1 MSLILK
7 IYENTLKINDWPKF
21 QNCFWNILARKYH
34 SKMVQYSKRTFG
46 CQVSN
51 ETDPN
56 HGGFLFLEKKTVT
69 IMQCFKVFLKDYTV
83 VFACFFSRNQN
94 RPWLGSVSFEN
105 WHPKV
110 RFEYWTIFEGYFRAE
125 IFQKQFWTFGQSLIF
140 NVFFR
145 KEDILSTLKMS
156 LKGDL
161 NTSFMWFIGQIGNG
175 RVCSL
180 RKTCQ

>member
-1 MSLILK
+1 MQLWWRKVSLTYIGLSYVSV
-7 IYENTLKINDWPKF
+7 IYPL
-21 QNCFWNILARKYH
+21 H
-34 SKMVQYSKRTFG
+34 SYPVQYIKIFIYSL
-46 CQVSN
+46 V
-51 ETDPN
+51 
-56 HGGFLFLEKKTVT
+56 
-69 IMQCFKVFLKDYTV
+69 
-83 VFACFFSRNQN
+83 FSRNQN

-145 KEDILSTLKMS
+145 KKDILSTLKMS

-161 NTSFMWFIGQIGNG
+161 NTSFMRFIGQIGNG

-180 RKTCQ
+180 IIV